1 MIMVNQVSNN
11 SALTGFNKNK
21 NTLTPEQLK
30 LKQACTDF
38 EAIMI
43 RQMLEVMNSSTKFFG
58 KGFGGDFFQSL
69 FLDEISKQ
77 IAQQGVG
84 LSKMLYNQLKDTV
97 NNPTK

>member
-1 MIMVNQVSNN
+1 MVNQVFNN

-21 NTLTPEQLK
+21 NALTPEQLK

-58 KGFGGDFFQSL
+58 KGFGGDFFQSM

-77 IAQQGVG
+77 IAAQGLG
-84 LSKMLYNQLKDTV
+84 LSKNLYNQL
-97 NNPTK
+97 NNTANNTAK